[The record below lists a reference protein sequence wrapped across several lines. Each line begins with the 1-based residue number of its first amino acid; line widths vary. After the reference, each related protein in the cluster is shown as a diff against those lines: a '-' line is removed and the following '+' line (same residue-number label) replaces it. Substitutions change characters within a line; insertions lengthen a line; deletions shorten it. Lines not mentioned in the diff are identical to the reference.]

1 MASQQQI
8 APVNNI
14 SAYVEKVSE
23 KFDALFDNFGL
34 ATPMNF
40 FQEKTGVKR
49 SYLATGVMLLL
60 LLLMVFQ
67 LHGAHNLC
75 NLLAFIGNYNAS
87 IKALGEPGDIRQTL
101 IYWIA
106 FGFFAI
112 LDGFQPVVLHCL
124 PVYIALKFIIL
135 LHLIPS
141 VSFEQIHAIEEPIEK
156 PSAIEEKPIEKPLA
170 IEEKPIEPSPEQ
182 CQEAFAQL
190 CEQGRQTLQAQW
202 GPITRRDED
211 ELPQGMDRD
220 FYQHNVDALQQQ
232 YGPIKRYKK
241 HKDNCIMI

>member
-14 SAYVEKVSE
+14 SAYVVEVSE
-23 KFDALFDNFGL
+23 RFDALFDSFGL

-49 SYLATGVMLLL
+49 SYLSTGVLLL
-60 LLLMVFQ
+60 LLQWMAFQ
-67 LHGAHNLC
+67 LCGAHNLC

-112 LDGFQPVVLHCL
+112 LDGFQPDVLYRL

-141 VSFEQIHAIEEPIEK
+141 VSFEQTRTIEEPIE
-156 PSAIEEKPIEKPLA
+156 PF
-170 IEEKPIEPSPEQ
+170 PEQ
-182 CQEAFAQL
+182 RQEALAQL

-202 GPITRRDED
+202 GAIPRRDED

-241 HKDNCIMI
+241 H